1 MQTIV
6 LNILKIPLIIT
17 YFFLKLLPTSNKV
30 VLISRFFKTT
40 SIDFELLIKEI
51 NTTYPNYK
59 IVVLNHKETSP
70 LKSVNN
76 ILIEMY
82 HLATSKAAIIDSYII
97 PISVL
102 THKKELVIIQIW
114 HALGAIKKFGYASI
128 DTTKGHSNQVAKA
141 LKMHYN
147 YTYLISSSEATSN
160 YFQVAFNIDKER
172 ILPIGLPRIEYLSN
186 KKQQRIFKEIFYNQ
200 YPSLKDK
207 KIILYAPTFRKN
219 ETICVDDLVDSLPPE
234 IVMIVKSHP
243 LDKTEYL
250 NYPNVLIEKKFN
262 SLDLLFISDYLI
274 TDYSAI
280 SFEAAVL
287 NLPIYFYIYDFQNY
301 QKSPGL
307 FMDLKKLYP
316 SLSFNK
322 GKYLFK
328 ILINDKYDKKAY
340 EHFRKTYLPKN
351 KNITQE
357 IVKLI
362 ERKSNE

>member
-128 DTTKGHSNQVAKA
+128 D
-141 LKMHYN
+141 
-147 YTYLISSSEATSN
+147 
-160 YFQVAFNIDKER
+160 
-172 ILPIGLPRIEYLSN
+172 
-186 KKQQRIFKEIFYNQ
+186 
-200 YPSLKDK
+200 
-207 KIILYAPTFRKN
+207 
-219 ETICVDDLVDSLPPE
+219 
-234 IVMIVKSHP
+234 
-243 LDKTEYL
+243 
-250 NYPNVLIEKKFN
+250 
-262 SLDLLFISDYLI
+262 
-274 TDYSAI
+274 
-280 SFEAAVL
+280 
-287 NLPIYFYIYDFQNY
+287 
-301 QKSPGL
+301 
-307 FMDLKKLYP
+307 
-316 SLSFNK
+316 
-322 GKYLFK
+322 
-328 ILINDKYDKKAY
+328 
-340 EHFRKTYLPKN
+340 
-351 KNITQE
+351 
-357 IVKLI
+357 
-362 ERKSNE
+362 RKSVV